1 MGRIKSP
8 HFHKPILYLSYMKLR
23 PYQAPRKQPKI
34 NDMIYPPG
42 SRQGGGNVW
51 IGGIMMNVPQPSSG
65 PAVSPTPTPSVTP
78 TMTVTP
84 TSSLTPTPTITPTNT
99 VTPSITPTNTP
110 TPSSSPIPS
119 GTTEANAYLSR
130 VVSAGGTIDSTISAA
145 TRTLF
150 TSLVSNNLYDKLYA
164 FYPHIGGVSASHAL
178 NAKSTGNTITFNGGW
193 AFSNAA
199 GSDPNGT
206 NAYGQLGGVRSS
218 VYAPQDSSSMG
229 FYCLTNNFTTDRKD
243 MGSYTSSNGV
253 ENLFL
258 VWNSAIQ
265 SPYFKVNAAT
275 PTIGP
280 NLISDT
286 TGMFIASRSEATKQF
301 CYRNG
306 AFVLSGTSNSTGT
319 NNIDLFIANQNE
331 DGVPSIQ
338 YSTRAHGFTFAGQG
352 FSPSEVSTLSTIIN
366 NFQTS
371 LSRNTY

>member
-1 MGRIKSP
+1 MGGLKSP

-23 PYQAPRKQPKI
+23 PYQAPRRQPKI

-42 SRQGGGNVW
+42 SRQGGNVW
-51 IGGIMMNVPQPSSG
+51 IGGILMNVPQPSSG

-84 TSSLTPTPTITPTNT
+84 TSSLTPTPSVTPTMT

-119 GTTEANAYLSR
+119 GTTEANAYLTR

-193 AFSNAA
+193 TFSNAG

-206 NAYGQLGGVRSS
+206 NGYGQLGGVRSS
-218 VYAPQDSSSMG
+218 LYGTQDSSSMG
-229 FYCLTNNFTTDRKD
+229 FYSLTNILINDKKD
-243 MGSYTSSNGV
+243 MGSYTASNNV

-258 VWNSAIQ
+258 VWNSNVQ

-275 PTIGP
+275 PTIGA
-280 NLISDT
+280 NLIADT
-286 TGMFIASRSEATKQF
+286 SGFYIASRSEATKQF
-301 CYRNG
+301 FYRNG
-306 AFVLSGTSNSTGT
+306 AFVLSGTSNSVGT

-331 DGVPSIQ
+331 DGIPSIH

-352 FSPSEVSTLSTIIN
+352 FSPSEVSTLSNIIN
-366 NFQTS
+366 AFQTS